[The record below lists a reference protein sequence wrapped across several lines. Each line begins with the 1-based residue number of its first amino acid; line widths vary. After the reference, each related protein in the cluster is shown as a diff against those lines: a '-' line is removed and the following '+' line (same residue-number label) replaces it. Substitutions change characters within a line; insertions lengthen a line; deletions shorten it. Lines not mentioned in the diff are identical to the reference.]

1 MRSLRPL
8 LAALAGLAAL
18 LRPAGTEVARLP
30 ARARAFLRGDPLAD
44 RAVPP
49 TGFTATLTLLT
60 AGAMAFLAV
69 FALALSLATGRLA
82 DRWGAELARS
92 ATLRLPPADDPAPV
106 EAALRILDQT
116 PGVAAA
122 RALTPQESGALL
134 EPWLGPDIPVEALPL
149 PRLVDIALEEEG
161 LDAAGLRA
169 RLEAELPG
177 AVLDDHRSWRAPL
190 VEAAGRLRALGWL
203 SLALLA
209 ASMAAVITL
218 AAQAALAAN
227 AQVIRV
233 LRLVGAR
240 DAYIARAFVR
250 RFTLRAAWGAAAGTL
265 AGLLAIAL
273 LPEADAAGG
282 FLTGLGF
289 AGAGWLAPLLVPP
302 FAALVALLAT
312 RAAAART
319 LRAQP

>member
-1 MRSLRPL
+1 VRGGAILARL
-8 LAALAGLAAL
+8 LARLAA
-18 LRPAGTEVARLP
+18 A
-30 ARARAFLRGDPLAD
+30 LRGDPMAD

-49 TGFTATLTLLT
+49 TGFTATLTLFT

-82 DRWGAELARS
+82 DRWGAELAQA
-92 ATLRLPPADDPAPV
+92 ATLRLPPGEDAAPV
-106 EAALRILDQT
+106 DLALRILGQT
-116 PGVAAA
+116 PGVAGA
-122 RALTPQESGALL
+122 RAVTPDESRALL

-149 PRLVDIALEEEG
+149 PRLVEVTLEPEG
-161 LDAAGLRA
+161 FDAEGLRA

-177 AVLDDHRSWRAPL
+177 AVLDDHRAWRAPL
-190 VEAAGRLRALGWL
+190 VQAAGRLRTLGWL
-203 SLALLA
+203 ALGLIGL
-209 ASMAAVITL
+209 SMGAVITL

-250 RFTLRAAWGAAAGTL
+250 RFTLRAAWGAAGGTV
-265 AGLLAIAL
+265 AGLVAVAL
-273 LPEADAAGG
+273 LPRADAAGG

-289 AGAGWLAPLLVPP
+289 QGWGWLAPLLVPP
-302 FAALVALLAT
+302 FAALVGFLAT
-312 RAAAART
+312 RAAALRT
-319 LRAQP
+319 LRAQT

>member
-1 MRSLRPL
+1 MRALRAALGGLLAL
-8 LAALAGLAAL
+8 LAAAAAGLWRQVRRAVAA
-18 LRPAGTEVARLP
+18 
-30 ARARAFLRGDPLAD
+30 LRGDPLAD

-82 DRWGAELARS
+82 DRWSAELAQA
-92 ATLRLPPADDPAPV
+92 ATLRLPPGEDAAEV

-116 PGVAAA
+116 PGVAQA
-122 RALTPQESGALL
+122 RALTPAEGSALL

-149 PRLVDIALEEEG
+149 PRLVEVTLEPEG
-161 LDAAGLRA
+161 FDPEGLRA
-169 RLEAELPG
+169 RLVAELPE
-177 AVLDDHRSWRAPL
+177 AVLDDHRAWRAPL
-190 VEAAGRLRALGWL
+190 VQAAERLRALGWL
-203 SLALLA
+203 ALLLIG
-209 ASMAAVITL
+209 ASTAAVITL

-240 DAYIARAFVR
+240 DDYIARAFVR
-250 RFTLRAAWGAAAGTL
+250 RFTLRAAWGAAGGTAAGIVAVL
-265 AGLLAIAL
+265 L
-273 LPEADAAGG
+273 LPAADSAGG

-289 AGAGWLAPLLVPP
+289 RGWGWLAPLLVPP
-302 FAALVALLAT
+302 FAALVGYLAT
-312 RAAAART
+312 RAAALRT
-319 LRAQP
+319 LRAHT